1 MTSSAADDA
10 LAEGAL
16 ADGEPGGQRFRG
28 RVAVV
33 TGAAAGIG
41 AATAA
46 RLASEGAHV
55 IVADINDDGADR
67 VVARIAAAGGSA
79 SRWHLDAGNGAD
91 WDALAA
97 HIGQTWGRLGLLHS
111 NAGRAIVVKP
121 AHEFTEQEWQ
131 AQLAVSLTAA
141 WHGVRALIELL
152 RRDRGSI
159 VLTSSVH
166 ALVGLPGHPAYA
178 AVKGALCALGRQL
191 AVEYGPEV
199 RVNTVLPGP
208 VLTAA
213 WDGISADAQRASSD
227 ATVVKRLGD
236 PAEVAA
242 AVAFLASGEASF
254 ITGASLVVDGG
265 WSVVRDSA

>member
-1 MTSSAADDA
+1 MS
-10 LAEGAL
+10 E
-16 ADGEPGGQRFRG
+16 QRFRG

-33 TGAAAGIG
+33 TGAASGIG

-46 RLASEGAHV
+46 RLAREGAHV
-55 IVADINDDGADR
+55 VVADIDDAGGAKVVADINAD
-67 VVARIAAAGGSA
+67 GGSG
-79 SRWHLDAGNGAD
+79 SFWHLDAASGVD
-91 WDALAA
+91 WDALAD
-97 HIGQTWGRLGLLHS
+97 HVGQTWGRLDVLHS

-131 AQLAVSLTAA
+131 AQLSVSLTAA
-141 WHGVRALIELL
+141 WHGVRTLIGLL
-152 RRDRGSI
+152 QRAQGCI

-178 AVKGALCALGRQL
+178 AAKGALCALGRQL
-191 AVEYGPEV
+191 AVEYGPDV

-213 WDGISADAQRASSD
+213 WDGISEQAREASVN
-227 ATVVKRLGD
+227 ATVAKRLGD

-242 AVAFLASGEASF
+242 AVAFLASSDASF

>member
-1 MTSSAADDA
+1 M
-10 LAEGAL
+10 
-16 ADGEPGGQRFRG
+16 
-28 RVAVV
+28 AVV

-41 AATAA
+41 AATAV
-46 RLASEGAHV
+46 RLAREGAHV
-55 IVADINDDGADR
+55 IVTDIDDARGR
-67 VVARIAAAGGSA
+67 EVATGIVAAGGSA
-79 SRWHLDAGNGAD
+79 TFRHLDASAGAD
-91 WDALAA
+91 WDALSSYVGEA
-97 HIGQTWGRLGLLHS
+97 WGRLDVLHS
-111 NAGRAIVVKP
+111 NAGRAIIVKP

-131 AQLAVSLTAA
+131 SQLAVSLTGA
-141 WHGVRALIELL
+141 WHGVRALIGLL
-152 RRDRGSI
+152 RSARGCI

-166 ALVGLPGHPAYA
+166 ALAGLPGHPAYA
-178 AVKGALCALGRQL
+178 AAKGALCSLGRQL

-213 WDGISADAQRASSD
+213 WDGIPDEAREASARATL
-227 ATVVKRLGD
+227 AGRLGD

-242 AVAFLASGEASF
+242 AVAFLASGDASF

>member
-1 MTSSAADDA
+1 VIASTARP
-10 LAEGAL
+10 EP
-16 ADGEPGGQRFRG
+16 GEPRFHD

-33 TGAAAGIG
+33 TGAANGIG
-41 AATAA
+41 AATAE
-46 RLASEGAHV
+46 RLAREGAHV
-55 IVADINDDGADR
+55 VVTDVRDEGGAKVA
-67 VVARIAAAGGSA
+67 ARINADGGRA
-79 SRWHLDAGNGAD
+79 SYQHLDAASGAD
-91 WDALAA
+91 WDALAD
-97 HIGQTWGRLGLLHS
+97 HVGQVWGRLDVLHS
-111 NAGRAIVVKP
+111 NAGRAVVVKP

-141 WHGVRALIELL
+141 WQGVRAFIGLL
-152 RRDRGSI
+152 RPARGSI

-178 AVKGALCALGRQL
+178 AAKGALCALGRQL
-191 AVEYGPEV
+191 AVEYGPDV

-208 VLTAA
+208 VLTSA
-213 WDGISADAQRASSD
+213 WDRVSDEAREASVR
-227 ATVVKRLGD
+227 ATVARRLGD

-242 AVAFLASGEASF
+242 AVAFLASDDASF

>member
-1 MTSSAADDA
+1 MAVTSVAGQTGGQA
-10 LAEGAL
+10 G
-16 ADGEPGGQRFRG
+16 GQGGGQRFRD

-33 TGAAAGIG
+33 TGAASGIG
-41 AATAA
+41 AATAV
-46 RLASEGAHV
+46 RLAQEGAHV
-55 IVADINDDGADR
+55 VVADIDDAGGER
-67 VVARIAAAGGSA
+67 VVTDINADGGS
-79 SRWHLDAGNGAD
+79 SSIFWHLDATRGAD
-91 WDALAA
+91 WDALAD
-97 HIGQTWGRLGLLHS
+97 HVGQTWGRLDVLHS

-131 AQLAVSLTAA
+131 AQLSVSLTAA
-141 WHGVRALIELL
+141 WHGVRALIGLL
-152 RRDRGSI
+152 RRAEGCI

-166 ALVGLPGHPAYA
+166 ALIGLPGHPAYA
-178 AVKGALCALGRQL
+178 AAKGALCALGRQL
-191 AVEYGPEV
+191 AVDYGPGV

-213 WDGISADAQRASSD
+213 WDGISTGAREASIK
-227 ATVVKRLGD
+227 ATVAKRLGD

-242 AVAFLASGEASF
+242 AVAFLASSDASF

>member
-1 MTSSAADDA
+1 M
-10 LAEGAL
+10 
-16 ADGEPGGQRFRG
+16 
-28 RVAVV
+28 AVV

-41 AATAA
+41 AATAV
-46 RLASEGAHV
+46 RLAREGAHV
-55 IVADINDDGADR
+55 VVADIDD
-67 VVARIAAAGGSA
+67 AGGEKVLADISA
-79 SRWHLDAGNGAD
+79 DGGSGSFWHLDVTSGAD
-91 WDALAA
+91 WDALAG
-97 HIGQTWGRLGLLHS
+97 HVSQTWGRLDMLHS
-111 NAGRAIVVKP
+111 NAGRAVAVKP

-131 AQLAVSLTAA
+131 AQLSVSLTAA
-141 WHGVRALIELL
+141 WHGVRTLIGPLQ
-152 RRDRGSI
+152 RARGCI

-178 AVKGALCALGRQL
+178 AAKGALCALGRQL
-191 AVEYGPEV
+191 AVEYGPDV

-213 WDGISADAQRASSD
+213 WDGISEQAREASVN
-227 ATVVKRLGD
+227 ATVAKRLGD

-242 AVAFLASGEASF
+242 AVAFLASSDASF

>member
-1 MTSSAADDA
+1 MTGST
-10 LAEGAL
+10 
-16 ADGEPGGQRFRG
+16 RFRD

-33 TGAAAGIG
+33 TGAAKGIG
-41 AATAA
+41 AATAE
-46 RLASEGAHV
+46 RLAREGAHV
-55 IVADINDDGADR
+55 VVTDVHDEDGAK
-67 VVARIAAAGGSA
+67 VVARISDSGGHA
-79 SRWHLDAGNGAD
+79 SYRHLDVAFSED
-91 WDALAA
+91 WDALAG
-97 HIGQTWGRLGLLHS
+97 HVGRVWGRLDVLHS
-111 NAGRAIVVKP
+111 NAGGAIVVKP

-141 WHGVRALIELL
+141 WHGVRAFIGLL
-152 RRDRGSI
+152 RQARGCI

-178 AVKGALCALGRQL
+178 AAKGALCSLGRQL
-191 AVEYGPEV
+191 AVEYGPGV

-208 VLTAA
+208 VLTGA
-213 WDGISADAQRASSD
+213 WDGISDEAREASAG
-227 ATVVKRLGD
+227 ATVAKRLGD

-242 AVAFLASGEASF
+242 AVAFLASDDASF